1 MNDIMIIA
9 NPSAGKKQAEEYAK
23 KARDVLGKQNREA
36 QIRLTEKK
44 EDISNLAIEAACKQY
59 KSIIVLGGDGTVSEL
74 ANGLID
80 QDYKPSIGIIPSG
93 TVNNI
98 ARGLNISVNPEEAV
112 RDLTACR
119 EQKADVG
126 KINGQLFLSSISAG
140 SLPETVWEV
149 SDDQKERYGTA
160 AYFIEGIR
168 TLREEECYDFEM
180 EVDGVSHNKKLSLL
194 LIGASHSV
202 MGIPQFFN
210 DAGVDDGHLYMLGV
224 EESTISEKL
233 SIFSQLLSRKSTLNE
248 SQEKAFVLPF
258 KQAEIKTDH
267 PDVHVAIDGEKG
279 PSFPAHVE
287 VLPGFLTFLVPSE
300 KG

>member
-9 NPSAGKKQAEEYAK
+9 NPSAGKKRAEELAE
-23 KARDVLGKQNREA
+23 KALVALGEQNREA

-44 EDISNLAIEAACKQY
+44 EDISKFAIDAARKHY
-59 KSIIVLGGDGTVSEL
+59 RLIIVLGGDGTVSEL

-80 QDYKPSIGIIPSG
+80 QEYKPSIGIIPAG

-98 ARGLNISVNPEEAV
+98 ARGLNISVDPDEAV

-119 EQKADVG
+119 EQIADAG

-149 SDDQKERYGTA
+149 SDEQKERYGTA

-168 TLREEECYDFEM
+168 TLREEECYNFNM

-202 MGIPQFFN
+202 TGIPNFFN
-210 DAGVDDGHLYMLGV
+210 DAEVDDGYLYMLGI
-224 EESTISEKL
+224 EESTIREKL
-233 SIFSQLLSRKSTLNE
+233 SIFSQLLSRKTTLNE

-287 VLPGFLTFLVPSE
+287 VLPGFLTFLVPSG
-300 KG
+300 KS